1 MNTKDHPMRVT
12 LNHYEKL
19 LANLHPR
26 TAAKFRELGVQS
38 DFYAYR
44 WFLLFFTQEFDILD
58 LMRLWDALLCFFHPD
73 RKHKFEAFLTSL
85 SLSTVALIEE
95 DVLRG
100 DLNAC
105 MMLLQRH
112 RTSIHL
118 VLDGAEKVLR
128 RLRGVSADEIFEKA
142 ED

>member
-1 MNTKDHPMRVT
+1 MRVT

-19 LANLHPR
+19 LSNISPR
-26 TAAKFRELGVQS
+26 TAAKFKELGVQS

-44 WFLLFFTQEFDILD
+44 WFLLFFTQEYDILD

-73 RKHKFEAFLTSL
+73 KKHMFDAFLTSL
-85 SLSTVALIEE
+85 SLSIISLIEE
-95 DVLRG
+95 DLLKG

-112 RTSIHL
+112 RTSIHV
-118 VLDGAEKVLR
+118 VLAAAQKMLK
-128 RLRGVSADEIFEKA
+128 RLRGVTADEIFEKA